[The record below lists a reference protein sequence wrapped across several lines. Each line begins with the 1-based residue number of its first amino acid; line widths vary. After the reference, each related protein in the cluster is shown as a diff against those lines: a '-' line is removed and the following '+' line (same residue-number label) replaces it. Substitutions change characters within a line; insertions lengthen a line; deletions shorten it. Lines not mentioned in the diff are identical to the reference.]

1 MNLLETALA
10 KNGSTVKNKLL
21 NSIKTF
27 HHSRAT
33 KFQKLQLQDFST
45 FVILDWINASVQWS
59 QIDFILENNSATTEY
74 F

>member
-1 MNLLETALA
+1 MTTA
-10 KNGSTVKNKLL
+10 V
-21 NSIKTF
+21 KTF

-59 QIDFILENNSATTEY
+59 QIDFILENNSETTGYFGAKFDATVFEV
-74 F
+74 FVNGV